1 MSATA
6 AAGGVGAAA
15 LPIIYLFGL
24 PGAGKNYVGEVLR
37 DVWGL
42 EFADAD
48 EWLLQDMRE
57 SLARKEGFT
66 PEQCEPRTDPP
77 PPALPDPRPP
87 PPCTLT

>member
-1 MSATA
+1 MSATSA
-6 AAGGVGAAA
+6 TAAGGVGTAA
-15 LPIIYLFGL
+15 LPMIYLFGL
-24 PGAGKNYVGEVLR
+24 PGAGKNYVGELLR

-66 PEQCEPRTDPP
+66 PEQSDPHHP
-77 PPALPDPRPP
+77 STREHPLPPAAPS
-87 PPCTLT
+87 

>member
-6 AAGGVGAAA
+6 AAGGVGAA

-24 PGAGKNYVGEVLR
+24 PGAGKNYVGELLR
-37 DVWGL
+37 DAWGL

-66 PEQCEPRTDPP
+66 PEQSEPRH
-77 PPALPDPRPP
+77 
-87 PPCTLT
+87 